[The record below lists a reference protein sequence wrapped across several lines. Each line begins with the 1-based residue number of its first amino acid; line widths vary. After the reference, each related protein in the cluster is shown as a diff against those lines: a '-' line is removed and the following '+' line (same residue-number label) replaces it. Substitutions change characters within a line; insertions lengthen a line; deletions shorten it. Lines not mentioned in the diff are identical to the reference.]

1 MSSAAVRRRVERLW
15 YDASP
20 LTLPLL
26 PLSWLFGLA
35 VSMRR
40 RLYVSG
46 VFPAGTAGV
55 PVIVIGNITVGGT
68 GKTPF
73 TAWLAQR
80 LRAAGHRP
88 GIVSRG
94 YGGGVRREPLRVTAA
109 TTAAEAGDEP
119 VLLARRSGVPVAV
132 SARRLRAA
140 RLLVAEGVDVIL
152 ADDGL
157 QHYALAR
164 DFEIAVIDGA
174 RRLGNSR
181 LLPAGPLREPVSR
194 LAEVALVVVN
204 GGEPRGGELGFTL
217 RADGARALADDEPCP
232 LDRFAGRKVWALA
245 GIGHPER
252 FFETLRHAGIEPVAV
267 EVPDHGITDL
277 ARLRETADWPI
288 LMTEKDAVKYPR
300 CEHRSAWYLPVEV
313 AMSPMTE
320 ALIMTRIDDKLFG
333 DGRHER

>member
-1 MSSAAVRRRVERLW
+1 MRRVERLW
-15 YDASP
+15 YDGSP

-35 VSMRR
+35 VSARR
-40 RLYVSG
+40 RLYASG
-46 VFPAGTAGV
+46 AFSSAAVGV

-80 LRAAGHRP
+80 LLAAGHRP

-94 YGGGVRREPLRVTAA
+94 YGGTARREPLQVTAS
-109 TTAAEAGDEP
+109 TSAAEAGDEP

-132 SARRLRAA
+132 CAERVRAA
-140 RLLVAEGVDVIL
+140 QLLVAAGVDVIL

-164 DFEIAVIDGA
+164 DLEIAVIDGA
-174 RRLGNSR
+174 RRFGNGR

-194 LAEVALVVVN
+194 LAEVTLVVVN
-204 GGEPRGGELGFTL
+204 GGEPHSGEFGFTL
-217 RADGARALADDEPCP
+217 RVNEARALADDEPCA
-232 LDRFAGRKVWALA
+232 LDRFAGCKVWALA

-252 FFETLRHAGIEPVAV
+252 FLDTLRQAGIEPVTVA
-267 EVPDHGITDL
+267 VPDHGVTDL
-277 ARLRETADWPI
+277 ARLREKADWPI
-288 LMTEKDAVKYPR
+288 LMTEKDAVKYPH
-300 CEHRSAWYLPVEV
+300 CEDRSTWYLPVDV
-313 AMSPMTE
+313 VMPPATE
-320 ALIMTRIDDKLFG
+320 TLIMTHINDRLSG
-333 DGRHER
+333 VAAHGR